1 MAIYKCSECGASIS
15 EYANACPRCGA
26 LGSGERSKKI
36 ANSGGGL
43 VGVFVVGAIAF
54 GAYYFATNKRSDS
67 SFDSGY
73 PPSRSASTEQTEN
86 VAVGNE
92 QSQTAS
98 EAVEESNASS
108 SSEVAS
114 EAVYV
119 CCYGAFSGE
128 EEAESVATRLRNDGY
143 DAYKLWIPEFNS
155 LSGAQMYL
163 VHIGRYANRSECQ
176 EKLSQLRSEL
186 SPDMYG
192 ARVAND
198 GESDY
203 IR

>member
-36 ANSGGGL
+36 ANSGGGV

-54 GAYYFATNKRSDS
+54 GAYYFATNKRN
-67 SFDSGY
+67 DSGY
-73 PPSRSASTEQTEN
+73 DSGYSPSRSANTEQSEN
-86 VAVGNE
+86 GAVGNE
-92 QSQTAS
+92 QSQPAS
-98 EAVEESNASS
+98 EVVEGSNASS

-128 EEAESVATRLRNDGY
+128 ER
-143 DAYKLWIPEFNS
+143 PS
-155 LSGAQMYL
+155 L
-163 VHIGRYANRSECQ
+163 
-176 EKLSQLRSEL
+176 
-186 SPDMYG
+186 
-192 ARVAND
+192 
-198 GESDY
+198 
-203 IR
+203 